1 MNILTCNHPYG
12 HKRTWSVFCDHRNHR
27 VWGPEYIDTQ
37 DRDISHSF
45 QNPGTERERRQ
56 ECLKEF
62 QIIFR
67 ELTCS
72 HLLARR
78 RTLWADQ
85 NHLVPLLPNTCTHY
99 RPFLR
104 ITHNPEI
111 QHQVQE
117 NFIDKGFIFNPR
129 KMKMCSNFGFL
140 CITNNHFWYNN

>member
-12 HKRTWSVFCDHRNHR
+12 HKRTWFVFCDHRNHR

-78 RTLWADQ
+78 RILWADQ
-85 NHLVPLLPNTCTHY
+85 NHPVPLLPNTCTHY

-111 QHQVQE
+111 QHQVQKIWWLGFMNNSVE
-117 NFIDKGFIFNPR
+117 KWKCAFISYCLIYHEG
-129 KMKMCSNFGFL
+129 L
-140 CITNNHFWYNN
+140 T